1 MLIHEDNGHA
11 NENLRQPP
19 NPRRLVAHS
28 RARQVGLTFAPGK
41 HAWSKEG
48 PRWER
53 DLAQDLDRLRHHH
66 AATHLVCLLQDAELS
81 SLLIPTLIEDAEKI
95 GLKVR
100 RLPIPDGGV
109 LPDPQPVRD
118 LVQFI
123 RREQAAEGHLV
134 IHCAGGLGRAGTV
147 AGCLL
152 VESGLSAQEALATLQ
167 RVRALNCPETQAQRN
182 FISLYW
188 KSP

>member
-1 MLIHEDNGHA
+1 MQTRTSDSHPIRVDWLPIPG
-11 NENLRQPP
+11 PGKI
-19 NPRRLVAHS
+19 
-28 RARQVGLTFAPGK
+28 GLTFAPGK

-53 DLAQDLDRLRHHH
+53 DLTKDLDRLRHHH

-109 LPDPQPVRD
+109 LPDPQPVRN

-123 RREQAAEGHLV
+123 RREQAAGGHLV

-152 VESGLSAQEALATLQ
+152 VESGLSAQDALATLR
-167 RVRALNCPETQAQRN
+167 RVRAAPNCPETPAQRG
-182 FISLYW
+182 FVSSYR